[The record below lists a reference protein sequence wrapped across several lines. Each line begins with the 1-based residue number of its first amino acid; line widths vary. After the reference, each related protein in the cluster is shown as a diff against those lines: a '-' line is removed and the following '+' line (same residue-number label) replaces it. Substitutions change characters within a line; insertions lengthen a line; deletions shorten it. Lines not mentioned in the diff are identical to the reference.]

1 MGEGWV
7 VLQAYNLLVDITRF
21 HLPIVIISVI
31 INRWEGRG
39 EARLLRML
47 EEKPEK
53 LMAALLVEEKEVR
66 MAKERV
72 EDLVVRKG
80 NLLKIHRS
88 CDHDLLARA
97 CNSVEGRQVI
107 LKLVAK
113 ALDSVNT
120 VGPVGEVIA
129 SLVTNPHNLEP
140 RLLMEELEG
149 ALSHCSHFVKSELLN
164 FLIVKLKPIK
174 TR

>member
-21 HLPIVIISVI
+21 HLHIVIIIVI

-53 LMAALLVEEKEVR
+53 LMAALLVEEKEEVR

-80 NLLKIHRS
+80 NLLKIQRS

-97 CNSVEGRQVI
+97 CNSVGGRQVI

-164 FLIVKLKPIK
+164 FLIVKLKPI
-174 TR
+174 